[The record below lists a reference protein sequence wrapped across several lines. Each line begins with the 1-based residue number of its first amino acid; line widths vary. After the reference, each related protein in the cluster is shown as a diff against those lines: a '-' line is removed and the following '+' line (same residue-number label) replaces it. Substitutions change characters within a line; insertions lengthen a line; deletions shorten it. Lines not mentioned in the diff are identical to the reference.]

1 MSDYQ
6 QFSSALR
13 RLLGNADLRAKL
25 EDEATRVAACERL
38 KITEAMAKEILNVL
52 GELRPA
58 AAAPAAAEPDEA
70 VRDLRTRTKASM
82 DEAQTFLDN
91 SFRQLR
97 TTLWISHG
105 MSVLIFLM
113 GILFLAIAA
122 YRAVMVPDG
131 VGGTAVVAGI
141 GVVQIVAL
149 FYRNPLRDVGRAVSN
164 AQQSKMVL
172 MTYMLGVSLIGED
185 VYHGT
190 PTAEAGRRLREM
202 TDELVVLLER
212 YAEDRPAAEADGKD

>member
-6 QFSSALR
+6 TFASALR
-13 RLLGNADLRAKL
+13 RLLIDENRRHRL
-25 EDEATRVAACERL
+25 EDEATREEERKHL
-38 KITEAMAKEILNVL
+38 DLTEAMAKEVLNVL
-52 GELRPA
+52 RDFDQPRTPDA
-58 AAAPAAAEPDEA
+58 AVEDM
-70 VRDLRTRTKASM
+70 RTRTKQSM
-82 DEAQTFLDN
+82 DEAQVFLDN

-105 MSVLIFLM
+105 MSILIFLM
-113 GILFLAIAA
+113 GVLFLGIAA
-122 YRAVMVPDG
+122 YRAIAVPDG

-185 VYHGT
+185 VYHNKR
-190 PTAEAGRRLREM
+190 TAEAGRRLREM
-202 TDELVVLLER
+202 TDEMVALLER
-212 YAEDRPAAEADGKD
+212 YAEDRPPTAGDEEG

>member
-1 MSDYQ
+1 MSDYI
-6 QFSSALR
+6 QFASALR
-13 RLLGNADLRAKL
+13 KLLASDDRRREF
-25 EDEATRVAACERL
+25 EDEATREKARERL
-38 KITEAMAKEILNVL
+38 KVPEPMANEIANVL
-52 GELRPA
+52 ADLGRPA
-58 AAAPAAAEPDEA
+58 APADAAME
-70 VRDLRTRTKASM
+70 LRARTKASM
-82 DEAQTFLDN
+82 DGAQTFIDN

-97 TTLWISHG
+97 TALRISHG
-105 MSVLIFLM
+105 MSILIFAM
-113 GILFLAIAA
+113 GFAFLGIAAWRAIA
-122 YRAVMVPDG
+122 VPEG

-190 PTAEAGRRLREM
+190 PTADAGKRLREM
-202 TDELVVLLER
+202 TDDLVALLER
-212 YAEDRPAAEADGKD
+212 YTEDRPAPDDSGGDGDDG